1 MLNLVI
7 IDFLFSHK
15 RMVKNLQIK
24 IGAVSI
30 SVEGDAQLGS
40 WEIPAAYRPFI
51 VKSGKTDIT
60 LRSHKGIPDTIIGE
74 RVFDCP
80 PIWTLYRHNGTS
92 IIRIVDDLSGLE
104 RILVFPSHL
113 EKADLYFAEKAGRF
127 ADPFYGPSMELLMVN
142 YLAQSGGAIIHSCGI
157 AWNERGT
164 LFVGESGAGK
174 STLARMWA
182 AESGVEVL
190 SDDRIIILKKG
201 DLFWMYGTP
210 WHGDAPY
217 ASPRGVRLERVFFLK
232 HGQENSVEQIKG
244 TDPVLHLL
252 TCSFPPYWDP
262 DGMAFSMDLFTDLA
276 ARVPCQ
282 ELTFRPDRSAL
293 ELVKKITE

>member
-1 MLNLVI
+1 
-7 IDFLFSHK
+7 
-15 RMVKNLQIK
+15 MVKNLQIK

-142 YLAQSGGAIIHSCGI
+142 YLAQSGSPSGLFRTGTTNLLVGSGIGPAIS
-157 AWNERGT
+157 
-164 LFVGESGAGK
+164 
-174 STLARMWA
+174 M
-182 AESGVEVL
+182 
-190 SDDRIIILKKG
+190 
-201 DLFWMYGTP
+201 P
-210 WHGDAPY
+210 
-217 ASPRGVRLERVFFLK
+217 VR
-232 HGQENSVEQIKG
+232 SAI
-244 TDPVLHLL
+244 LL
-252 TCSFPPYWDP
+252 TCPQTVSSSTGFVP
-262 DGMAFSMDLFTDLA
+262 DNRILA
-276 ARVPCQ
+276 
-282 ELTFRPDRSAL
+282 L
-293 ELVKKITE
+293 